1 MSQGG
6 WYWCNQCQGLYY
18 ADQGSVYNYPG
29 FCPAGGVHN
38 NAGSGEYSL
47 ATGPPALPASPA
59 GSGAT
64 SAWASSSAETAL
76 AFARRSMPSDPGF
89 YTTGITP
96 WGAVT
101 TLSPFRTPQ
110 TPIFCG
116 ATSVGTFSGHP
127 LPKTPP

>member
-1 MSQGG
+1 VQPMSGAI
-6 WYWCNQCQGLYY
+6 Y
-18 ADQGSVYNYPG
+18 ADGPSVYNYAG

-47 ATGPPALPASPA
+47 ATGPPPASPP

-76 AFARRSMPSDPGF
+76 AFARRSMPRNPGF

-101 TLSPFRTPQ
+101 TTSTPRTPQ
-110 TPIFCG
+110 RPYFAAASG
-116 ATSVGTFSGHP
+116 AGTFSFNT
-127 LPKTPP
+127 LPSVSMAYP